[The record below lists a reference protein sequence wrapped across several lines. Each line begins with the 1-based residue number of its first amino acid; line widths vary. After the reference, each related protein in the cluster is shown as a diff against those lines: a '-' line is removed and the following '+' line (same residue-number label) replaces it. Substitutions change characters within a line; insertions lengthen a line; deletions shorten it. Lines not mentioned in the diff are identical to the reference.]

1 MWEVFAYVLF
11 WFFRNHATYFIDSV
25 FDSVVN
31 LFKRICGD
39 AEERAPNYH
48 SLGGSRQEGL
58 ALQNLQAR
66 LRLTLS
72 YYYAQLVSAFGK
84 SGRGGALLIVATGNC
99 DEGLSGYFTKYDCS
113 SGDLSPI
120 GSICKNDLRRF
131 VKFVMN
137 NYGLDRSSI
146 EAYIII

>member
-1 MWEVFAYVLF
+1 MIE
-11 WFFRNHATYFIDSV
+11 SV
-25 FDSVVN
+25 FNAVIN
-31 LFKRICGD
+31 LFKRICGKQED
-39 AEERAPNYH
+39 WVPKYQSNGA
-48 SLGGSRQEGL
+48 SRQEGL

-72 YYYAQLVSAFGK
+72 YYYAQLICALNK
-84 SGRGGALLIVATGNC
+84 SNGASLLVIATGNC

-131 VKFVMN
+131 VRFMMTTSDN
-137 NYGLDRSSI
+137 ELH
-146 EAYIII
+146 EAIKS